1 MLQTTY
7 CLITEDYVSDVT
19 NQKHNNVKVQD
30 DPPCRGIP
38 VRG

>member
-1 MLQTTY
+1 MLQSSY
-7 CLITEDYVSDVT
+7 CLITEDYYPMLPT
-19 NQKHNNVKVQD
+19 LPYNVKVQD